1 MKPSLT
7 VDERGVLLHVTT
19 EQGEGIAIPLD
30 PKELAVTAA
39 AALERV
45 LSPEGKRRLV
55 RGLGRL
61 FLELTAP
68 GESNGSDDP
77 KA

>member
-1 MKPSLT
+1 MKPSVT
-7 VDERGVLLHVTT
+7 VDERGVLLHVVT
-19 EQGEGIAIPLD
+19 EEGEGIAIPLD
-30 PKELAVTAA
+30 PRELAATTAA
-39 AALERV
+39 VLDQV

-68 GESNGSDDP
+68 EKKTD
-77 KA
+77 A

>member
-7 VDERGVLLHVTT
+7 IDERGVLLHVTT

-30 PKELAVTAA
+30 PKELAATTT

-45 LSPEGKRRLV
+45 LTPEGKRRLL

-61 FLELTAP
+61 FLELTMP
-68 GESNGSDDP
+68 GESDGSGP